1 MTPGTKN
8 MTAGC
13 TVAAGFARGLM
24 ELAVTRGASRE
35 VLAERC
41 GIRRADLDDPDR
53 RIPIAQYVALMRAG
67 QALCNDPA
75 LALHFGEMFDVF
87 ETSIVGLIGRSCET
101 MADAFVQMNRFGRLV
116 VEVDLRIADRYQLER
131 ARDGLWIIDTRQ
143 SPNEFPE
150 LTESSFARMVCAGR
164 RYGTPQFVTAVHVT
178 HTAPA
183 YRAEYERIFQ
193 MPVVFESDR
202 NALLT
207 DEAWLTHP
215 PAPPSSAP
223 LPRYAFGILSA
234 HAEALLASLESSKST
249 RGRVENLLIPILHT
263 GEAKMETIASTLGLS
278 RQTLFRRLKTEGVTF
293 ETVLDELRHTMALHY
308 LRGKNTSVNETA
320 YLLGF
325 SEPAAF
331 SRAFRRWTGSNPRQQ
346 KVAHRS

>member
-1 MTPGTKN
+1 MARPKPTKPEPRHMTPGTKN

-41 GIRRADLDDPDR
+41 GIHQADLDDPDR

-67 QALCNDPA
+67 KALCNDPA

-101 MADAFVQMNRFGRLV
+101 MTDAFVQMNRFGRLV
-116 VEVDLRIADRYQLER
+116 VEVDLRVADRYQLER
-131 ARDGLWIIDTRQ
+131 ARAGLWIIDTRQ

-150 LTESSFARMVCAGR
+150 LTESSFARWCAQDAGTAHRSSSR
-164 RYGTPQFVTAVHVT
+164 RSMLRIRHRRI
-178 HTAPA
+178 APSTSA
-183 YRAEYERIFQ
+183 SSKCR
-193 MPVVFESDR
+193 S
-202 NALLT
+202 
-207 DEAWLTHP
+207 

-223 LPRYAFGILSA
+223 S
-234 HAEALLASLESSKST
+234 
-249 RGRVENLLIPILHT
+249 
-263 GEAKMETIASTLGLS
+263 
-278 RQTLFRRLKTEGVTF
+278 
-293 ETVLDELRHTMALHY
+293 
-308 LRGKNTSVNETA
+308 
-320 YLLGF
+320 
-325 SEPAAF
+325 
-331 SRAFRRWTGSNPRQQ
+331 PRQQ